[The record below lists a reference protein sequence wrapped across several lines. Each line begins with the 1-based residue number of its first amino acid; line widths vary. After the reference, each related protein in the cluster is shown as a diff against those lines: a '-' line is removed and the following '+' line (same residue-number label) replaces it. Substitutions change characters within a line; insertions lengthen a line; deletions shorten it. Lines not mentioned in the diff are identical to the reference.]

1 MSKDSLYDGDDLFD
15 YEEVKKKSSSKA
27 EPRIDSDEDEELD
40 EAYKQRVFN
49 PSSSKKKRIRVESDN
64 ESDSDDDEEEEPSRK
79 KKWTKKTK
87 KYSKVK
93 KFVIFASWKNFL
105 GLFRFI
111 RRPQAILAAQPHPIR
126 SNYSHVPEM
135 QRKNVRS

>member
-27 EPRIDSDEDEELD
+27 EPRIDSDEEED
-40 EAYKQRVFN
+40 DASYQRVITS
-49 PSSSKKKRIRVESDN
+49 SSSKKKRARVESDN

-93 KFVIFASWKNFL
+93 KFVIFASWKKFL